1 MDQLLGKVMAIAF
14 LVEVLTNT
22 IKTALPK
29 LNRQYIPFIVGCLG
43 VTMAWGTGIGVLTT
57 LEIPV
62 RHVLVDYLVTGI
74 VISRGAN
81 MVHDLAKTLSLSS

>member
-22 IKTALPK
+22 IKTAIPK
-29 LNRQYIPFIVGCLG
+29 LNRQYIPLIAGCLG